1 MAGPAGCTPGRP
13 AGRRVPADRSA
24 VTGPAGSSRLGSARI
39 ELFFFLVYTFQTLFI
54 YICTKCNI
62 IYTFI

>member
-39 ELFFFLVYTFQTLFI
+39 ELSFFSCLQWP
-54 YICTKCNI
+54 YIAETGYNRVSAGS
-62 IYTFI
+62 